1 MEFFGHIAM
10 VIVVVLRNALL
21 KGLEL
26 VRPEHLF
33 SKVQWSLLEV
43 HRREGSFFSGEL
55 PEGDTLWI
63 HLPIRSK
70 PQVKVQRSEVQDR
83 LLWIPEGQEIFS
95 MKSNYDSLP
104 RPIMKSYG
112 S

>member
-1 MEFFGHIAM
+1 M
-10 VIVVVLRNALL
+10 VIVVFLQNALL

-43 HRREGSFFSGEL
+43 HRGEGSFFSGEL
-55 PEGDTLWI
+55 PEGDALWI

-70 PQVKVQRSEVQDR
+70 PQVKVQRPKVHNR
-83 LLWIPEGQEIFS
+83 LLWIPKGQEIFS
-95 MKSNYDSLP
+95 MKSNCGSLP

-112 S
+112 SRGKVQEPL